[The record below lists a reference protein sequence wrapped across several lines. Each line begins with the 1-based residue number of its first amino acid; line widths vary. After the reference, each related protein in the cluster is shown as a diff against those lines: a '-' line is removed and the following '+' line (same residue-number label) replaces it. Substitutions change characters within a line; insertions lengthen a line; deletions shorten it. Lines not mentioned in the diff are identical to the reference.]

1 MKLDNLQGAVN
12 LYVGVANGVP
22 SPQSWLNVDK
32 TLGAI

>member
-22 SPQSWLNVDK
+22 SPQELVEC
-32 TLGAI
+32 